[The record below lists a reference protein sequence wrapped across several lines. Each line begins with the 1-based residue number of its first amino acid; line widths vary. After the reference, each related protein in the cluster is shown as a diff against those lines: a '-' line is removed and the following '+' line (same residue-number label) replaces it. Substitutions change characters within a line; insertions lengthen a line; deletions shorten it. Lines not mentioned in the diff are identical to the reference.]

1 MKQQGAVTFYTMDDA
16 PILICYDDS
25 PESRHAVDV
34 AAILFPGR
42 SAVILDVAPLLTA
55 AESIAETSLVAPDF
69 GQLNEDEALT
79 RARAGATLALER
91 GLHAKPRTH
100 LETPTWQGVVEV
112 ADEMGAEVVVV
123 GTRAHTG
130 ARRLLEGSVS
140 QEVAEHARR
149 PVLIVPPAA

>member
-1 MKQQGAVTFYTMDDA
+1 MDDA

-25 PESRHAVDV
+25 PESRHAVDI
-34 AAILFPGR
+34 AARLFPGR
-42 SAVILDVAPLLTA
+42 DAVILDVAPFLTA

-69 GQLNEDEALT
+69 GRLNEDEALT

-91 GLHAKPRTH
+91 GLQAKPRAD
-100 LETPTWQGVVEV
+100 LDTPTWQGVVDV
-112 ADEMGAEVVVV
+112 ADEIRADVIVI

-149 PVLIVPPAA
+149 PVLIVPPPPTA

>member
-1 MKQQGAVTFYTMDDA
+1 MDDA

-25 PESRHAVDV
+25 PESRQAVGI
-34 AAILFPGR
+34 AAHLFPGR
-42 SAVILDVAPLLTA
+42 DAVILDVAPFLTA

-69 GQLNEDEALT
+69 GRLNEDEALT
-79 RARAGATLALER
+79 RARAGATLALEA
-91 GLHAKPRTH
+91 GLRAKPRTE
-100 LETPTWQGVVEV
+100 LDTPTWQGVVDV
-112 ADEMGAEVVVV
+112 ADEIGAEVIVI

-149 PVLIVPPAA
+149 PVLIVPPPATA